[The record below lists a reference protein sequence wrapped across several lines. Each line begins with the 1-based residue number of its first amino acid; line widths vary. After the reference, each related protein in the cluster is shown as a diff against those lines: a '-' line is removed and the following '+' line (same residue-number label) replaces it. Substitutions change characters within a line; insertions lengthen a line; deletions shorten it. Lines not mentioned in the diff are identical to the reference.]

1 MDKTKKT
8 KLKYNKDWSWGYFMV
23 APTMIGLFILN
34 IFPIFQTIYMSFTK
48 SGSFGKVSFVGLDNY
63 KAIVQDK
70 LVLQSFINTFN
81 YDLAI
86 AGNLLRKAFEGIVNE
101 FEQLLEIGKVERLQK
116 VLEALEND
124 DSYFYDTPHEV

>member
-48 SGSFGKVSFVGLDNY
+48 FILHIRDIFKCY
-63 KAIVQDK
+63 R
-70 LVLQSFINTFN
+70 LVHYVDHI
-81 YDLAI
+81 
-86 AGNLLRKAFEGIVNE
+86 
-101 FEQLLEIGKVERLQK
+101 
-116 VLEALEND
+116 
-124 DSYFYDTPHEV
+124 

>member
-81 YDLAI
+81 YTLI
-86 AGNLLRKAFEGIVNE
+86 TVPVGILLSLIVAV
-101 FEQLLEIGKVERLQK
+101 LLNSKI
-116 VLEALEND
+116 N
-124 DSYFYDTPHEV
+124 SNTY